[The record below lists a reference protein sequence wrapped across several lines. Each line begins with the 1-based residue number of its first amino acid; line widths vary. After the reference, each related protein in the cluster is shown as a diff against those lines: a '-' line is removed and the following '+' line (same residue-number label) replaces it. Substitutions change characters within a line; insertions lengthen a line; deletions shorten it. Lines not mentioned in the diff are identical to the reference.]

1 MAETTATGTEQAA
14 PQQETS
20 RTFTQAELDAIVRE
34 RVSQTKSKYAD
45 YEALKAKAAK
55 FDETEEASKS
65 ELQKAVE
72 KNDALQRQ
80 LDALTKANEV
90 TKIRNTVS
98 AATGVPAAL
107 LSGDTEDACTEQAK
121 AILNFAKTQP
131 NYPHVPDG
139 GESSK
144 KPGMSARD
152 AFGQW
157 MADNLTNS

>member
-1 MAETTATGTEQAA
+1 MAETTATGAEQSA
-14 PQQETS
+14 QQETS
-20 RTFTQAELDAIVRE
+20 RTFSQAELDAIVRE

-72 KNDALQRQ
+72 KNDALQKQ

-121 AILNFAKTQP
+121 AILSFAKSQP
-131 NYPHVPDG
+131 KYPKVPDG

-144 KPGMSARD
+144 KSGMSARD

-157 MADNLTNS
+157 MADNLTKS

>member
-1 MAETTATGTEQAA
+1 MAETTATGTEQT
-14 PQQETS
+14 QEQTG

-34 RVSQTKSKYAD
+34 RISQTKSKYAD
-45 YEALKAKAAK
+45 YDELKTKAAK

-72 KNDALQRQ
+72 KNDALQKQ

-98 AATGVPAAL
+98 AVTGVPATL

-121 AILNFAKTQP
+121 AILDFAKTQP

-157 MADNLTNS
+157 MADNLTKS

>member
-1 MAETTATGTEQAA
+1 M
-14 PQQETS
+14 
-20 RTFTQAELDAIVRE
+20 
-34 RVSQTKSKYAD
+34 
-45 YEALKAKAAK
+45 
-55 FDETEEASKS
+55 
-65 ELQKAVE
+65 
-72 KNDALQRQ
+72 
-80 LDALTKANEV
+80 

-121 AILNFAKTQP
+121 AILDFAKTQP

-157 MADNLTNS
+157 MADNLTKS

>member
-1 MAETTATGTEQAA
+1 MEETTATGAEQSA
-14 PQQETS
+14 QQETS
-20 RTFTQAELDAIVRE
+20 RTFSQAELDAIVRE

-45 YEALKAKAAK
+45 YEALKAKDAK
-55 FDETEEASKS
+55 FDE

-72 KNDALQRQ
+72 KNDALQKQ

-121 AILNFAKTQP
+121 AILDFAKTHP

-157 MADNLTNS
+157 MADNLTKS